1 MGNIIGWGH
10 NKFGRNDTQ
19 STEDMIAEVV
29 SEAIS
34 HAQVDPKDIDNIVV
48 GTFNNGFQKQDF
60 HGALPAI
67 NCEVLKHVPSL
78 RVENACATGSA
89 AIHTALNSIEA
100 KRSKLNLVVGVEK
113 MTDRSTKEAGDIL
126 LGASYRKEEDKIDG
140 GFAGVFAQITDTYF
154 QRYGDQTKYLS
165 KIAAKNHKNGAVN
178 PYAHMQVDL
187 GFDFCN
193 KVSEKNPLVAPPL
206 KRSDCSMISDGAAAL
221 IIADDELALEAEKAI
236 SFKARVQMNDLMP
249 MSKRDKTEFRGAS
262 LSWKKALSDAQV
274 NLMDLSFV
282 ETHDCFTIAEL
293 IEYEAMGLTQR
304 GEGYKV
310 LEEGTVYKDGKL
322 PINPSGGLK
331 AKGHPVGATGVSQHV
346 MACMQL
352 VGEAKDMQIKDA
364 SLGGIFNMGGSAV
377 ANYVSILE
385 RKSYRFASNHYYKT
399 W

>member
-100 KRSKLNLVVGVEK
+100 KRSKFILVVGVEK

-385 RKSYRFASNHYYKT
+385 RKS
-399 W
+399 

>member
-10 NKFGRNDTQ
+10 NKFGRNDAQ

-154 QRYGDQTKYLS
+154 QRYGDQAKYLS

-274 NLMDLSFV
+274 NLMDLSFI

-385 RKSYRFASNHYYKT
+385 RKS
-399 W
+399 

>member
-29 SEAIS
+29 FEAIS

-165 KIAAKNHKNGAVN
+165 KIAAKNHKNGALN

-293 IEYEAMGLTQR
+293 IEYEAMGLTER

-385 RKSYRFASNHYYKT
+385 RKS
-399 W
+399 

>member
-34 HAQVDPKDIDNIVV
+34 NAQVDPKDIDNIVV

-165 KIAAKNHKNGAVN
+165 KIAAKNHKNGALN

-221 IIADDELALEAEKAI
+221 IIADDELALEAERAI

-385 RKSYRFASNHYYKT
+385 RKS
-399 W
+399 

>member
-34 HAQVDPKDIDNIVV
+34 HAHVDPKDIDNIVV

-165 KIAAKNHKNGAVN
+165 KIAAKNHKNGALN

-221 IIADDELALEAEKAI
+221 IIVDDELALEAERAI

-249 MSKRDKTEFRGAS
+249 MSKRDKTEFRGAA

-310 LEEGTVYKDGKL
+310 LEEGTVYKNGKL

-346 MACMQL
+346 IACMQL
-352 VGEAKDMQIKDA
+352 VGEAKDMQIKNA

-385 RKSYRFASNHYYKT
+385 RKS
-399 W
+399 

>member
-165 KIAAKNHKNGAVN
+165 KIAAKNHKNGALN

-249 MSKRDKTEFRGAS
+249 MSKRDKTEFRGAA
-262 LSWKKALSDAQV
+262 LSWKKALSDAQI

-352 VGEAKDMQIKDA
+352 VGEAKDMQITNA

-385 RKSYRFASNHYYKT
+385 RKS
-399 W
+399 

>member
-19 STEDMIAEVV
+19 TTEDMISEVV

-165 KIAAKNHKNGAVN
+165 KIAAKNHKNGALN

-193 KVSEKNPLVAPPL
+193 KVSKKNPLVAPPL

-221 IIADDELALEAEKAI
+221 IIADEELALEAERSI

-249 MSKRDKTEFRGAS
+249 MSKRDKTEFRGAA
-262 LSWKKALSDAQV
+262 LSWKKALSDAQI

-364 SLGGIFNMGGSAV
+364 SLGGVFNMGGSAV

-385 RKSYRFASNHYYKT
+385 RKS
-399 W
+399 

>member
-113 MTDRSTKEAGDIL
+113 MTDRSTKKAGDIL

-165 KIAAKNHKNGAVN
+165 KIAAKNHKNGALN

-221 IIADDELALEAEKAI
+221 IIADDELALEAERAV

-249 MSKRDKTEFRGAS
+249 MSKRDKIEFRGAA

-310 LEEGTVYKDGKL
+310 LEEGTVYKNGKL

-352 VGEAKDMQIKDA
+352 VGEAKDMQIKNA

-385 RKSYRFASNHYYKT
+385 RKS
-399 W
+399 

>member
-10 NKFGRNDTQ
+10 NKFGRNETQ

-165 KIAAKNHKNGAVN
+165 KIAAKNHKNGALN

-221 IIADDELALEAEKAI
+221 IIADDELALEAERAI

-385 RKSYRFASNHYYKT
+385 RKS
-399 W
+399 

>member
-19 STEDMIAEVV
+19 TTEDMISEVV

-165 KIAAKNHKNGAVN
+165 KIAAKNHKNGALN

-221 IIADDELALEAEKAI
+221 IIADDELASEAERSI

-249 MSKRDKTEFRGAS
+249 MSKRDKTEFRGAA
-262 LSWKKALSDAQV
+262 LSWKKALSDAQI

-385 RKSYRFASNHYYKT
+385 RKS
-399 W
+399 

>member
-19 STEDMIAEVV
+19 STEDMISEVV

-89 AIHTALNSIEA
+89 AIHTALNSIES
-100 KRSKLNLVVGVEK
+100 KRSKLNLDVGVEK

-165 KIAAKNHKNGAVN
+165 KIAAKNHKNGALN

-221 IIADDELALEAEKAI
+221 IIADDELALEAERSI

-249 MSKRDKTEFRGAS
+249 MSKRDKTEFRGAA
-262 LSWKKALSDAQV
+262 LSWKKALSDAQI

-385 RKSYRFASNHYYKT
+385 RKS
-399 W
+399 

>member
-34 HAQVDPKDIDNIVV
+34 HAHVDPKDIDNIVV

-165 KIAAKNHKNGAVN
+165 KIAAKNHKNGALN

-221 IIADDELALEAEKAI
+221 IIADDELALEAERAI

-249 MSKRDKTEFRGAS
+249 MSKRDKTEFRGAA
-262 LSWKKALSDAQV
+262 LSWKKALSDAKV

-310 LEEGTVYKDGKL
+310 LEEGTVYKNGKL

-364 SLGGIFNMGGSAV
+364 SLSGIFNMGGSAV

-385 RKSYRFASNHYYKT
+385 RKS
-399 W
+399 

>member
-34 HAQVDPKDIDNIVV
+34 NAQVDPKDIDNIVV

-67 NCEVLKHVPSL
+67 NCEVLKHIPSL

-385 RKSYRFASNHYYKT
+385 RKS
-399 W
+399 

>member
-19 STEDMIAEVV
+19 TTEDMISEVV

-165 KIAAKNHKNGAVN
+165 KIAAKNHKNGALN

-221 IIADDELALEAEKAI
+221 IIADDELALEAERSI

-249 MSKRDKTEFRGAS
+249 MSKRDKTEFRGAA
-262 LSWKKALSDAQV
+262 LSWKKALSDAQI

-364 SLGGIFNMGGSAV
+364 SLGGVFNMGGSAV

-385 RKSYRFASNHYYKT
+385 RKS
-399 W
+399 

>member
-10 NKFGRNDTQ
+10 NKFGRNETQ

-113 MTDRSTKEAGDIL
+113 MTDRSTIEAGDIL

-221 IIADDELALEAEKAI
+221 IIADDELALEAERAI

-293 IEYEAMGLTQR
+293 IEYEAMGLTER

-385 RKSYRFASNHYYKT
+385 RKS
-399 W
+399 

>member
-10 NKFGRNDTQ
+10 NKFGRNDMQT
-19 STEDMIAEVV
+19 TEDMISEVV

-165 KIAAKNHKNGAVN
+165 KIAAKNHKNGALN

-221 IIADDELALEAEKAI
+221 IIADDELALEAERSI

-249 MSKRDKTEFRGAS
+249 MSKRDKTEFRGAA
-262 LSWKKALSDAQV
+262 LSWKKALSDAQI

-293 IEYEAMGLTQR
+293 IEYEAMGLTKR

-352 VGEAKDMQIKDA
+352 VGEAKDMQITNA

-385 RKSYRFASNHYYKT
+385 RKS
-399 W
+399 

>member
-165 KIAAKNHKNGAVN
+165 KIAAKNHKNGALN

-221 IIADDELALEAEKAI
+221 IIADDELASEAERSI

-249 MSKRDKTEFRGAS
+249 MSKRDKTEFRGAA
-262 LSWKKALSDAQV
+262 LSWKKALSDAQI

-385 RKSYRFASNHYYKT
+385 RKS
-399 W
+399 

>member
-293 IEYEAMGLTQR
+293 IEYEAMGLTER
-304 GEGYKV
+304 GGGYKV

-385 RKSYRFASNHYYKT
+385 RKS
-399 W
+399 

>member
-19 STEDMIAEVV
+19 STEDMISEVV

-126 LGASYRKEEDKIDG
+126 LGASYRKQEDKIDG

-385 RKSYRFASNHYYKT
+385 RKS
-399 W
+399 

>member
-178 PYAHMQVDL
+178 PFAHMQVDL

-293 IEYEAMGLTQR
+293 IEYEAMGLTER

-385 RKSYRFASNHYYKT
+385 RKS
-399 W
+399 

>member
-19 STEDMIAEVV
+19 TTEDMISEVV

-34 HAQVDPKDIDNIVV
+34 HAQVDPKEIDNIVV

-165 KIAAKNHKNGAVN
+165 KIAAKNHKNGALN

-221 IIADDELALEAEKAI
+221 IIADDELALEAERSI

-249 MSKRDKTEFRGAS
+249 MSKRDKTEFRGAA
-262 LSWKKALSDAQV
+262 LSWKKALSDAQI

-352 VGEAKDMQIKDA
+352 VGEAKDMQIKNA

-385 RKSYRFASNHYYKT
+385 RKS
-399 W
+399 

>member
-19 STEDMIAEVV
+19 SNEDMIAEVV

-34 HAQVDPKDIDNIVV
+34 NAQVDPKDIDNIVV

-221 IIADDELALEAEKAI
+221 IIADDELALEAERAI

-249 MSKRDKTEFRGAS
+249 MSKRDKTEFRGAA
-262 LSWKKALSDAQV
+262 LSWKKALSDAQI

-385 RKSYRFASNHYYKT
+385 RKS
-399 W
+399 

>member
-29 SEAIS
+29 FEAIS
-34 HAQVDPKDIDNIVV
+34 HAKVDPKDIDNIVV

-154 QRYGDQTKYLS
+154 QRYGNQTKYLS
-165 KIAAKNHKNGAVN
+165 KIAAKNHKNGSVN
-178 PYAHMQVDL
+178 PYAHMQIDL

-249 MSKRDKTEFRGAS
+249 MSKRDKTEFRGAA
-262 LSWKKALSDAQV
+262 LSWKKALSDAQI

-385 RKSYRFASNHYYKT
+385 RKS
-399 W
+399 

>member
-154 QRYGDQTKYLS
+154 QRYGNQTKYLS
-165 KIAAKNHKNGAVN
+165 KIAAKNHKNGSVN
-178 PYAHMQVDL
+178 PYAHMQIDL

-221 IIADDELALEAEKAI
+221 IIADDELALEAERAI

-385 RKSYRFASNHYYKT
+385 RKS
-399 W
+399 

>member
-19 STEDMIAEVV
+19 STEDMISEVV

-331 AKGHPVGATGVSQHV
+331 AKGHPIGATGVSQHV

-364 SLGGIFNMGGSAV
+364 LLGGIFNMGGSAV

-385 RKSYRFASNHYYKT
+385 RKS
-399 W
+399 

>member
-100 KRSKLNLVVGVEK
+100 KRSKLNLVVGLEK

-385 RKSYRFASNHYYKT
+385 RKS
-399 W
+399 

>member
-221 IIADDELALEAEKAI
+221 IIADDELALEAERAV

-385 RKSYRFASNHYYKT
+385 RKS
-399 W
+399 

>member
-1 MGNIIGWGH
+1 MANIIGWGH

-293 IEYEAMGLTQR
+293 IEYEAMGLTER

-385 RKSYRFASNHYYKT
+385 RKS
-399 W
+399 

>member
-10 NKFGRNDTQ
+10 NKFGRNELQ

-206 KRSDCSMISDGAAAL
+206 KRSDCSLISDGAAAL

-385 RKSYRFASNHYYKT
+385 RKS
-399 W
+399 

>member
-10 NKFGRNDTQ
+10 NKFGRNDAQ

-154 QRYGDQTKYLS
+154 QRYGNQTKYLS
-165 KIAAKNHKNGAVN
+165 KIAAKNHKNGSVN
-178 PYAHMQVDL
+178 PYAHMQIDL

-385 RKSYRFASNHYYKT
+385 RKS
-399 W
+399 

>member
-262 LSWKKALSDAQV
+262 LSWKKALSDARV

-352 VGEAKDMQIKDA
+352 VGEAKDMQIKNA
-364 SLGGIFNMGGSAV
+364 SLGGILIWVVLLLLIMFQS
-377 ANYVSILE
+377 
-385 RKSYRFASNHYYKT
+385 
-399 W
+399 

>member
-29 SEAIS
+29 FEAIS
-34 HAQVDPKDIDNIVV
+34 HAKVDPKDIDNIVV

-221 IIADDELALEAEKAI
+221 IIADDELALEAERSI

-385 RKSYRFASNHYYKT
+385 RKS
-399 W
+399 

>member
-10 NKFGRNDTQ
+10 NKFGRNETQ
-19 STEDMIAEVV
+19 TTEDMISEVV

-165 KIAAKNHKNGAVN
+165 KIAAKNHKNGALN

-221 IIADDELALEAEKAI
+221 IIADDELALEAERSI

-249 MSKRDKTEFRGAS
+249 MSKRDKTEFRGAA

-385 RKSYRFASNHYYKT
+385 RKS
-399 W
+399 

>member
-249 MSKRDKTEFRGAS
+249 MSKRDKTEFRGAA
-262 LSWKKALSDAQV
+262 LSWKKALSDAQI

-331 AKGHPVGATGVSQHV
+331 AKGHPVGATGVSQHI

-385 RKSYRFASNHYYKT
+385 RKS
-399 W
+399 

>member
-34 HAQVDPKDIDNIVV
+34 NAQVDPKDIDNIVV

-165 KIAAKNHKNGAVN
+165 KIAAKNHKNGVLN

-221 IIADDELALEAEKAI
+221 IIADDELALEAERAI

-304 GEGYKV
+304 GQGFKV

-385 RKSYRFASNHYYKT
+385 RKS
-399 W
+399 

>member
-193 KVSEKNPLVAPPL
+193 KVSEKNPLVASPL

-385 RKSYRFASNHYYKT
+385 RKS
-399 W
+399 